1 MKQAMLFIKP
11 LLVALQFLTRIPV
24 VFIKKP
30 SDLEVAQSVLCY
42 PIIGLLIGIVLTVI
56 NQNLYEVSDF
66 LRAAIVVVAWVIIT
80 GALHIDG
87 LADSVD
93 AWVGGLGDKEKTLA
107 IMKDP
112 YCGPMGVVSIVLL
125 MLLKFSVVASISQDN
140 MLLLIFVPV
149 LARSII
155 LLLFLTTPY
164 AREEGIASEYFVL
177 FLRKA
182 NIIVLVIV
190 ALLSLAI
197 LQVQAMIVVSSV
209 VLLFAYLRWQI
220 VKRIGGF
227 TGDTAGALIEI
238 TEVVALVI
246 LAFITPL

>member
-11 LLVALQFLTRIPV
+11 LLIALQFLTRIPV
-24 VFIKKP
+24 VFIQKP
-30 SDLEVAQSVLCY
+30 SDLEIARSVLCY

-66 LRAAIVVVAWVIIT
+66 LRAAIVVLAWVVIT

-107 IMKDP
+107 IMQDP
-112 YCGPMGVVSIVLL
+112 NCGPMGVVSIVLL
-125 MLLKFSVVASISQDN
+125 ILLKFAVVASIPQDN
-140 MLLLIFVPV
+140 ILLLIFVPV

-164 AREEGIASEYFVL
+164 AREEGIASEFFVL
-177 FLRKA
+177 FLHKA
-182 NIIVLVIV
+182 NIIVLVGV

-197 LQVQAMIVVSSV
+197 FQVQAMIVVSII
-209 VLLFAYLRWQI
+209 VLLFAYLRWLI
-220 VKRIGGF
+220 IKRIGGF

-238 TEVVALVI
+238 TEIVALIV
-246 LAFITPL
+246 LALIMPL

>member
-1 MKQAMLFIKP
+1 MKQLLPIIKP

-24 VFIKKP
+24 EFVKKP
-30 SDLEVAQSVLCY
+30 TDLEVAQSVLFY
-42 PIIGLLIGIVLTVI
+42 PVVGLFIGIILTVI
-56 NQNLYEVSDF
+56 NANLYEVSDF
-66 LRAAIVVVAWVIIT
+66 LRASIVVIAWVVIT

-93 AWVGGLGDKEKTLA
+93 AWAGGLGDKEKTLA

-112 YCGPMGVVSIVLL
+112 NCGPMGVVSIVLL
-125 MLLKFSVVASISQDN
+125 ILVKFSVVASIPAEN
-140 MLLLIFVPV
+140 YLLLIFVPV
-149 LARSII
+149 LARAVI
-155 LLLFLTTPY
+155 LLLFLSTPY

-177 FLRKA
+177 FLKKA
-182 NIIVLVIV
+182 NIIVLIIV

-197 LQVQAMIVVSSV
+197 LQIQAMIVVSIV
-209 VLLFAYLRWQI
+209 VLLFAYLRWQMT
-220 VKRIGGF
+220 KRIGGF

-238 TEVVALVI
+238 TEIVVLIV

>member
-1 MKQAMLFIKP
+1 MKQLLPIIKP

-24 VFIKKP
+24 EFVKKP
-30 SDLEVAQSVLCY
+30 TDLEVAQSVLFY
-42 PIIGLLIGIVLTVI
+42 PVVGLFIGIILTVI
-56 NQNLYEVSDF
+56 NANLYEVSDF
-66 LRAAIVVVAWVIIT
+66 LRASIVVIAWVVIT

-112 YCGPMGVVSIVLL
+112 NCGPMGVVSIVLL
-125 MLLKFSVVASISQDN
+125 ILVKFSVVASIPPEN
-140 MLLLIFVPV
+140 YLLLIFVPV
-149 LARSII
+149 LARAVI
-155 LLLFLTTPY
+155 LLLFLSTPY

-177 FLRKA
+177 FLKKA
-182 NIIVLVIV
+182 NIIVLIIV

-197 LQVQAMIVVSSV
+197 FQIQAMIVVSIV
-209 VLLFAYLRWQI
+209 ILLFAYLRWQMT
-220 VKRIGGF
+220 KRIGGF

-238 TEVVALVI
+238 TEVVVLIV